1 MDLKYSNE
9 QRKEYLKMIDRNGQN
24 WLQVFQGNPEFYSAA
39 YWDLLAGIWRQSKP
53 VRKTDA
59 LKMMVGIKSPQTAAK
74 YVETALKHG
83 FLLEQDNPI
92 DARSKLVALSPDM
105 RQRLDIFFDKAV
117 AEVCSAYQKIDSP
130 IPEKM

>member
-1 MDLKYSNE
+1 MDLKYSDE

-24 WLQVFQGNPEFYSAA
+24 WLQIFQGNPEFYSTA
-39 YWDLLAGIWRQSKP
+39 YWDLLAGIWRQNKP

-74 YVETALKHG
+74 YVETAIKHG
-83 FLLEQDNPI
+83 YLLEQDNPI
-92 DARSKLVALSPDM
+92 DARSKLVALSSDM
-105 RQRLDIFFDKAV
+105 RQRLDIFFDKSV
-117 AEVCSAYQKIDSP
+117 AEVCTAHQNITSL

>member
-1 MDLKYSNE
+1 MDLKYSEE

-39 YWDLLAGIWRQSKP
+39 YWDLLTAIWKQNKP

-59 LKMMVGIKSPQTAAK
+59 LKMMVAIKSPQTAAK
-74 YVETALKHG
+74 YVETALQHK
-83 FLLEQDNPI
+83 FLIEKDNPI
-92 DARSKLVALSPDM
+92 DARSKLVALSPEM

-117 AEVCSAYQKIDSP
+117 AEVCNAYKIIASP

>member
-1 MDLKYSNE
+1 MELKYSEE

-24 WLQVFQGNPEFYSAA
+24 WLQVFQGNAEFYSAA
-39 YWDLLAGIWRQSKP
+39 YWDLLTAIWRQNKP

-59 LKMMVGIKSPQTAAK
+59 LKMMVAIKSPQTAAK
-74 YVETALKHG
+74 YVETALKHK
-83 FLLEQDNPI
+83 FLIEQDNPI

-117 AEVCSAYQKIDSP
+117 AEVCKAYDNIASP
-130 IPEKM
+130 IPEKF